1 MFLYVEGQLIQYFCF
16 ECTQS
21 KSTMYII
28 KIHLPG
34 LTVCMMLESQRWGWY
49 LNTMRWQHSW
59 QNVDRI
65 EKCGKNR
72 VEPWSLP
79 LKGSTLKIH
88 NNTLPVSLCLFKME
102 KEKESKRKRLERFGW
117 TQLKWLHGC
126 IFRWRI
132 SVFALGSSSW
142 LFFCF
147 SSSARSPGPDW
158 DSGLLLLN
166 TMLARFFC
174 RIWPQ
179 MHPPCLPLLW
189 LFFGLELV
197 FVFDLW
203 SSSVSMGAS

>member
-88 NNTLPVSLCLFKME
+88 NNTCPRVSL
-102 KEKESKRKRLERFGW
+102 SIQNGKRKRKVKEKDWKGLDGHSWNGSTVAFFG
-117 TQLKWLHGC
+117 GG
-126 IFRWRI
+126 FP
-132 SVFALGSSSW
+132 F
-142 LFFCF
+142 
-147 SSSARSPGPDW
+147 
-158 DSGLLLLN
+158 LLL
-166 TMLARFFC
+166 AAAVDSFFAFLLV
-174 RIWPQ
+174 Q
-179 MHPPCLPLLW
+179 GHPVLIETRAC
-189 LFFGLELV
+189 FC
-197 FVFDLW
+197 
-203 SSSVSMGAS
+203 